1 MRVLFAADKGVGIF
15 RIGNAGASGSLTAPG
30 LLCAAVRT
38 AGCAVSCRPVAE
50 EAEYL
55 DAAAQSGSDA
65 SFLGFGLM
73 KSKGE
78 AMQAFDA
85 AVA

>member
-1 MRVLFAADKGVGIF
+1 MLFAAGKGVGIF

-30 LLCAAVRT
+30 LLCVAVRT
-38 AGCAVSCRPVAE
+38 AGCAVSCKPVAQ

-55 DAAAQSGSDA
+55 DAAAPSCPDA

-73 KSKGE
+73 KSK
-78 AMQAFDA
+78 
-85 AVA
+85 